1 MSLTGLPGLHDRD
14 MGAMHHGR
22 TEKNVRQQPDPTRV
36 AQGGTTVSGTT
47 PAESTSPRNPI
58 PMTSTWFHRFGMR
71 PYELLQPLATEPSP
85 QPLRILPAHT
95 LAA

>member
-1 MSLTGLPGLHDRD
+1 M
-14 MGAMHHGR
+14 
-22 TEKNVRQQPDPTRV
+22 
-36 AQGGTTVSGTT
+36 SGTT

-71 PYELLQPLATEPSP
+71 PYELLRHSATEPAVE
-85 QPLRILPAHT
+85 PLRILPAHT